1 MKIVHTQRRN
11 AAIEG
16 ADTFYQQ
23 RKHWKRN
30 EERKNRTVEKYIN
43 KIIHADS
50 YDFIKSIPDKSID
63 CIYTDVPYLYVNG
76 GVGHSELCVRTAR
89 KKKELEDIS
98 KGIDYS
104 ILEEFK
110 RVLKKVNIF
119 IWCSKMQLL
128 DIMKWGGL
136 QY

>member
-76 GVGHSELCVRTAR
+76 GVGHSELCVRT
-89 KKKELEDIS
+89 
-98 KGIDYS
+98 
-104 ILEEFK
+104 
-110 RVLKKVNIF
+110 
-119 IWCSKMQLL
+119 LL
-128 DIMKWGGL
+128 NSSRME
-136 QY
+136 